1 MHITKITNDGSR
13 WGKEIR
19 LQSLGKGI
27 KRTRPF
33 LLKDIPKYKFNVVN
47 KHIDKRGTTECH
59 CPKQKIVT
67 VFVVVLFHFM
77 IPWV

>member
-1 MHITKITNDGSR
+1 MMAAG
-13 WGKEIR
+13 WGKKSGYRVWVRE
-19 LQSLGKGI
+19 I
-27 KRTRPF
+27 KRARPF

-47 KHIDKRGTTECH
+47 KLIDKRGTTECY